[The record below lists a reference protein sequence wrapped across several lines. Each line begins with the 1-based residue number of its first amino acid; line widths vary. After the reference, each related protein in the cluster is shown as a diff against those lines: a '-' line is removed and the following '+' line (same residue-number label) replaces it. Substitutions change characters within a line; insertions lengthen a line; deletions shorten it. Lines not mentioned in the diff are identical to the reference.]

1 MKTILSAL
9 GLSLLIFTSCGGQK
23 KVEVDFIQDN
33 IDNAVAQNTIQTDII
48 EKSGK
53 ILNPRTIN
61 EDGSISYIPMEDWCS
76 GFFPGSI
83 WLTYNLTG
91 DKKWLPLAEKYT
103 EALDSVKYL
112 KWHHDVGFMIGCSY
126 LNGYRM
132 ADKKE
137 YKDVIIEAAKSL
149 STRFRPNAGVIQS
162 WDADKGWQGTRGWK
176 CPVIIDNMMN
186 LELLF
191 EATALSGDSTFYNIA
206 VKHADTTMAH
216 HFRPDNSC
224 YHVVD
229 YDPETGEVRKRQTAQ
244 GYADESSWAR
254 GQAWALYGYTTCY
267 RYTKDKKYLDQAQK
281 VYNFIFNNKNLPE
294 DLVPYWDY
302 DAPNIPNEPRDA
314 SAAAC
319 TASALYELDGY
330 LPGNH
335 YKETADK
342 IMTYKLTVKTIAK
355 RHGLYASFMPKPKYG
370 MCGSGMHINMSLFN
384 KEGQNIFVDENDKN
398 GLSKEAYNFIAG
410 LMKHMRSMTAIINPI
425 VNSYKRLVPGY
436 EAPTYIAWSATNRS
450 PLIRVPAARGLGTRV
465 ELRSP
470 DCATNPYLAIAVC
483 LAAGLDGIKNIL
495 ERVDSFQRDIY

>member
-229 YDPETGEVRKRQTAQ
+229 YDRETGELVHSDSKGCHGGRGHDLCRKIQ
-244 GYADESSWAR
+244 
-254 GQAWALYGYTTCY
+254 
-267 RYTKDKKYLDQAQK
+267 
-281 VYNFIFNNKNLPE
+281 
-294 DLVPYWDY
+294 
-302 DAPNIPNEPRDA
+302 
-314 SAAAC
+314 
-319 TASALYELDGY
+319 
-330 LPGNH
+330 
-335 YKETADK
+335 
-342 IMTYKLTVKTIAK
+342 
-355 RHGLYASFMPKPKYG
+355 
-370 MCGSGMHINMSLFN
+370 
-384 KEGQNIFVDENDKN
+384 
-398 GLSKEAYNFIAG
+398 
-410 LMKHMRSMTAIINPI
+410 
-425 VNSYKRLVPGY
+425 
-436 EAPTYIAWSATNRS
+436 
-450 PLIRVPAARGLGTRV
+450 
-465 ELRSP
+465 
-470 DCATNPYLAIAVC
+470 
-483 LAAGLDGIKNIL
+483 
-495 ERVDSFQRDIY
+495 

>member
-1 MKTILSAL
+1 MENKNYDLKLAGYIWSILKTHPVIVMSWGVDMDTIKPVKGGLEFHVQGFIHTGMVRIILDEGKDL
-9 GLSLLIFTSCGGQK
+9 FEIHLIPDSEGEEK
-23 KVEVDFIQDN
+23 
-33 IDNAVAQNTIQTDII
+33 II
-48 EKSGK
+48 EDVYLDMLVSV
-53 ILNPRTIN
+53 
-61 EDGSISYIPMEDWCS
+61 M
-76 GFFPGSI
+76 
-83 WLTYNLTG
+83 
-91 DKKWLPLAEKYT
+91 EKYT

-126 LNGYRM
+126 LNGYRF
-132 ADKKE
+132 ADKKK
-137 YKDVIIEAAKSL
+137 YKDVIIETAKSL

-162 WDADKGWQGTRGWK
+162 WDADRGWQGTRGWK

-191 EATALSGDSTFYNIA
+191 EATAFSGDSTFYNIA
-206 VKHADTTMAH
+206 VKHADTTIAH

-244 GYADESSWAR
+244 GYADESAWAR

-342 IMTYKLTVKTIAK
+342 IMESLGSPVYRAK
-355 RHGLYASFMPKPKYG
+355 VGT
-370 MCGSGMHINMSLFN
+370 
-384 KEGQNIFVDENDKN
+384 N
-398 GLSKEAYNFIAG
+398 GNFILMHSVGSIPHGQEIDVPLNYADYYFLEG
-410 LMKHMRSMTAIINPI
+410 LMR
-425 VNSYKRLVPGY
+425 KR
-436 EAPTYIAWSATNRS
+436 
-450 PLIRVPAARGLGTRV
+450 
-465 ELRSP
+465 
-470 DCATNPYLAIAVC
+470 D
-483 LAAGLDGIKNIL
+483 L
-495 ERVDSFQRDIY
+495 EKK